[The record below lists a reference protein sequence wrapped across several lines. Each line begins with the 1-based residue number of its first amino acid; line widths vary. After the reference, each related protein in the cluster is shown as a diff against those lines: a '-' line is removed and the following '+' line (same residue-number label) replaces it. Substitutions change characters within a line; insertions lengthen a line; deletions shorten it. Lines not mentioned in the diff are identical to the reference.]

1 MPTESEFRWEAIA
14 WLDWLVDCG
23 VITENEISE
32 LEDDLEAMNEPS
44 GRADVAIGIMCGWII
59 LQ

>member
-1 MPTESEFRWEAIA
+1 MSTESEFHWRATN

-23 VITENEISE
+23 VITEDEISE
-32 LEDDLEAMNEPS
+32 LEDDLDAMGMSS